1 MFPFKSRELDLIEVL
16 PASSSALKQNLEQII
31 EDSSKWN
38 AAIASLDPHT
48 GTYRIVLEGTL
59 RQQSNAGAPSLN

>member
-1 MFPFKSRELDLIEVL
+1 MFQFNSRELDLIEIL
-16 PASSSALKQNLEQII
+16 PASSPALKQHLEQII

-38 AAIASLDPHT
+38 AAIASLDQNT

-59 RQQSNAGAPSLN
+59 RQQPKRN

>member
-1 MFPFKSRELDLIEVL
+1 MFKFKSRELDLIEIL
-16 PASSSALKQNLEQII
+16 PASSPALKHNLEQII

-38 AAIASLDPHT
+38 AAIASLDHDT

-59 RQQSNAGAPSLN
+59 RQPQNNN